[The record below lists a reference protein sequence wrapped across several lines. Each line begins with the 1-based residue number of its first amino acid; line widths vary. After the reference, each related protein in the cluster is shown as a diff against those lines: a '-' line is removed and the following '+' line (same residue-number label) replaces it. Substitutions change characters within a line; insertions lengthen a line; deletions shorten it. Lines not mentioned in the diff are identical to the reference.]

1 MQLCRAQSWRWTPPT
16 PPALS
21 GFKAHA
27 HPRRL
32 HRMALRVSSNSD
44 APSTSAAQQEDR
56 FTVEQLQQQM
66 ADAVASEKYDVA
78 AAIRDQLLSLDVSQP
93 EDVLK
98 LQLKAAIAGERF
110 SVRCSTTCQ
119 HDQQSRMCLQLYRRV
134 KFSYYALYWSRRQLC
149 MP

>member
-1 MQLCRAQSWRWTPPT
+1 
-16 PPALS
+16 
-21 GFKAHA
+21 
-27 HPRRL
+27 
-32 HRMALRVSSNSD
+32 MALRVSSNSD

-110 SVRCSTTCQ
+110 SEAARLRDEIKALQPSCSSDTVTNGVRITASSVFEGAQTGSSSGTKASGQSSWSTENGKSQ
-119 HDQQSRMCLQLYRRV
+119 MARG
-134 KFSYYALYWSRRQLC
+134 
-149 MP
+149 